1 MFWQKYVELCEQN
14 NIKPRML
21 AKELGVSPATV
32 TRWKNGSV
40 PGKET
45 LETISKKFNVTV
57 DYLINDAEISIDIN
71 SKKSTL
77 KT

>member
-32 TRWKNGSV
+32 TRWKN
-40 PGKET
+40 
-45 LETISKKFNVTV
+45 
-57 DYLINDAEISIDIN
+57 
-71 SKKSTL
+71 
-77 KT
+77 